1 MLSARERNYG
11 IDLLRMVSMF
21 MVALLH
27 VMGQGGILATASP
40 LSINYEAAW
49 FVEIAAFCAVNCYA
63 LISGY
68 VGVNGKFKYT
78 NIIVMWLQVTFY
90 TVIITVIFAVV
101 RPEIVGVRQ
110 FIYAICPVMT
120 MQYWYFTAYFC
131 LFFFIP
137 IINKA
142 VKSLPKNNLK
152 YLMAVMVIVFSV
164 VPTLFRRDVFYT
176 NFGCSGLWL
185 ILLYIL
191 GAYIKEYNI
200 VEKIS
205 IKRSAILYLGCIVL
219 TWLSKLFLESFSLNY
234 LGKIKWGNILVDYTS
249 PTILLSAIALL
260 SIFSKIDLSYM
271 AKRIIKFFTPATFGV
286 YLIHVQPLVW
296 QNILKDRFVNYVS
309 GSAVH
314 LVLGVLFNAI
324 TIYFLC
330 SLIDL
335 VRNKIFK
342 VLRIKQS
349 IERLEKRLIAPSE
362 EDESDSYYHSNKL
375 SS

>member
-1 MLSARERNYG
+1 MLSAKERNYG

-40 LSINYEAAW
+40 LSIDYEAAW

-68 VGVNGKFKYT
+68 VGINGRFKYT

-90 TVIITVIFAVV
+90 TVIITIIFAVV

-120 MQYWYFTAYFC
+120 TQYWYFTAYFC

-152 YLMAVMVIVFSV
+152 YLMSVMVIVFSV
-164 VPTLFRRDVFYT
+164 IPTLFRRDVFHT

-205 IKRSAILYLGCIVL
+205 IKRSSILYLGCIVL
-219 TWLSKLFLESFSLNY
+219 TWLGKLFLEKFSLDY
-234 LGKIKWGNILVDYTS
+234 FGEIRWGNVLVQYTS
-249 PTILLSAIALL
+249 PTILLSAVALL

-271 AKRIIKFFTPATFGV
+271 SKRIIKIFTPATFGV
-286 YLIHVQPLVW
+286 YLIHAQPLVW

-314 LVLGVLFNAI
+314 LVFGVLFTAMS
-324 TIYFLC
+324 IYFLC

-335 VRNKIFK
+335 ARNKIFK

-349 IERLEKRLIAPSE
+349 VERLEKRLIAPSE
-362 EDESDSYYHSNKL
+362 EDEYDSYYHSNKL